1 MKPGDLVSFTC
12 HTGVPFEFQTDI
24 GIFLSVRTTKWDR
37 KVVLHKFFTSSG
49 LREVVLGTK
58 GTRWKVLNETG

>member
-24 GIFLSVRTTKWDR
+24 GIFLSARTTKWDR
-37 KVVLHKFFTSSG
+37 KG
-49 LREVVLGTK
+49 NARGRPWNEGD
-58 GTRWKVLNETG
+58 KVEGAQ